1 MKNAADTAAA
11 TAVERAFQIKIVM
24 VPVTNNGG
32 DGAGFGFFGFLF
44 RLEILQYTAS
54 LSALRWW

>member
-1 MKNAADTAAA
+1 MADAAAA
-11 TAVERAFQIKIVM
+11 TAVERAFQIVM